1 MRRRMRSCSI
11 SSLRTLPVAD
21 SATIARPYAR
31 AAFDYARGEN
41 ALAAWGDVLKASSAA
56 LGDERVAALV
66 GNPHVRSAE
75 LVTFLLGLV
84 GAADNAHVRN
94 FVHLLADN
102 GRLELL
108 PQIAEQYE
116 ALRAD
121 VENTVDVTVTS
132 AMPLTAEQSAKLSAA
147 LAKRL
152 KRTVRLQQEV
162 DPKLIGG
169 AIVRAGD
176 FVVDGSL
183 RGRVER
189 LGTAVA
195 AQ

>member
-1 MRRRMRSCSI
+1 M
-11 SSLRTLPVAD
+11 AD
-21 SATIARPYAR
+21 TATIARPYAR
-31 AAFDYARGEN
+31 AAFDYARGGN
-41 ALAAWGDVLKASSAA
+41 ALAAWGDVLKAASAA

-66 GNPHVRSAE
+66 GNPHVRSAD
-75 LVTFLLGLV
+75 LVTFLLDLI
-84 GAADNAHVRN
+84 GASTDAHVRN

-116 ALRAD
+116 SLRAD
-121 VENTVDVTVTS
+121 VENTVDVVVTS
-132 AMPLTAEQSAKLSAA
+132 AMPLTAEQSANLTAA

-152 KRTVRLQQEV
+152 KRTVRLQQEI

-195 AQ
+195 A

>member
-1 MRRRMRSCSI
+1 M
-11 SSLRTLPVAD
+11 AD
-21 SATIARPYAR
+21 TATIARPYAR
-31 AAFDYARGEN
+31 AAFDYARGAN
-41 ALAAWGDVLKASSAA
+41 ALAPWSSLLKAANAA

-66 GNPHVRSAE
+66 GNPHVRSAD
-75 LVTFLLGLV
+75 LVTFLLELAS
-84 GAADNAHVRN
+84 GAQASADLSAKARN
-94 FVHLLADN
+94 FLQLLADN
-102 GRLELL
+102 RRLELL
-108 PQIAEQYE
+108 PQIALQYE
-116 ALRAD
+116 ALRAE

-132 AMPLTAEQSAKLSAA
+132 AMPLTGAQSAKLSAA
-147 LAKRL
+147 LAKRF
-152 KRTVRLQQEV
+152 KRTVRLQQEL

>member
-1 MRRRMRSCSI
+1 MRRRMRSCST
-11 SSLRTLPVAD
+11 SSQRTFLVAD
-21 SATIARPYAR
+21 TATIARPYAR

-41 ALAAWGDVLKASSAA
+41 ALATWGDMLKAASAA

-66 GNPHVRSAE
+66 GNPHVRSAD
-75 LVTFLLGLV
+75 LVTFLLDLI
-84 GAADNAHVRN
+84 GAANDAKVRN

-102 GRLELL
+102 RRLELL
-108 PQIAEQYE
+108 PQIAAQYE

-132 AMPLTAEQSAKLSAA
+132 AMPLTAEQSAKLIAA

-152 KRTVRLQQEV
+152 KREVRLQQEI

-189 LGTAVA
+189 LGTAVS

>member
-1 MRRRMRSCSI
+1 
-11 SSLRTLPVAD
+11 VAD
-21 SATIARPYAR
+21 TATIARPYAR
-31 AAFDYARGEN
+31 AAFDHARGAN
-41 ALAAWGDVLKASSAA
+41 ALAAWGDMLRKASLA
-56 LGDERVAALV
+56 LSDERVAALV
-66 GNPHVRSAE
+66 GNPHVRSAD
-75 LVTFLLGLV
+75 LVTFLLDLV
-84 GAADNAHVRN
+84 GAANDANARN

-102 GRLELL
+102 RRLGLL

-147 LAKRL
+147 LATRL
-152 KRTVRLQQEV
+152 KRTVRLHAEI

>member
-1 MRRRMRSCSI
+1 M
-11 SSLRTLPVAD
+11 AD
-21 SATIARPYAR
+21 TATIARPYAR

-84 GAADNAHVRN
+84 GAADNAQVRN

-132 AMPLTAEQSAKLSAA
+132 AMPLTPEQSAKLSAA